1 MTLKLAYRVVES
13 REGFEVREYEPFVSI
28 EIDAF
33 GDWLQAGNWAF
44 RPLVGFISGQNTSS
58 SKFAMTAPVLQ
69 STTAEGQHRVGFV
82 LPVPADGT
90 VPDALDPRLH
100 VVRHAR
106 GQYAA
111 ITFRGRWSETLFLE
125 KAEQLKAALAKAGFT
140 PTGSALT
147 ARNDPPWKPG
157 FTRTNEILIPITR

>member
-13 REGFEVREYEPFVSI
+13 HGVFELRDYEPFVSI
-28 EIDAF
+28 EIDAV

-44 RPLVGFISGQNTSS
+44 RPLVGFISGQNSSS

-69 STTAEGQHRVGFV
+69 STSAEGKHRVGFV
-82 LPVPADGT
+82 LPVPAHDA
-90 VPDALDPRLH
+90 VPSALDSRLQL
-100 VVRHAR
+100 VRHAGGR
-106 GQYAA
+106 YAA

-125 KAEQLKAALAKAGFT
+125 KTDELKSALTKAGFT

-157 FTRTNEILIPITR
+157 FARTNEILIPVTR